1 VSVAIAVIVGIIIA
15 RHQIVAP
22 AMMMVLAVG
31 GAVLPGLFFLR
42 YRRRKQPGYL
52 RYIIWLLVCVGWATV
67 AGLRYHQVYYRY
79 PENHIVQYCDPSQG
93 RLASVRGVIVTEPY
107 AAKSQ
112 GFFAKFDRIHQARS
126 VFVLRC
132 DEVLTNSADTPWQK
146 VTGLAQVSVRP
157 PYLQLQQGQR
167 IELDCWMSLR
177 GAGNNP
183 GEFDGTDYY
192 RGNRNLISLGVEQP
206 EAVTILSPHSGGNIF
221 YRVQRYLQK
230 KLNTSL
236 TDGFLSA
243 DDSDVAALMSALLL
257 GLRYDISDQLN
268 ELFTKSGTM
277 HFLSLSGLHAGILIA
292 FVWAVA
298 GALKLSRRAQG
309 IITICFVSIMML
321 VVPQQAP
328 AIRAGILSVIFCA
341 GYAAGYRTN
350 FLNSLAVGAILILL
364 WKPVELFAAGF
375 ELSFVA
381 VLGLC
386 CFVNPLLN
394 SKRHNEFGDLDNNQF
409 QQKSLSPYQYIKQ
422 QSITYIKGLL
432 AVSLVA
438 WLVGMPLAAYHFN
451 RIALWGAPISAVLLP
466 PMTLILLV
474 GLLKIVLAMIMPVLA
489 IPLDW
494 PLMQL
499 NHAAIFIVEKGAN
512 LPYSNINTGSPPLW
526 LIAVF
531 YALII
536 RAAWLLQ
543 HGKRLN
549 RRLIAAL
556 AVWTIV
562 FIWMLPFSPVPKGT
576 SLDMLDIGHG
586 AATVLRLPDKK
597 VICYDIGSLS
607 NFNLAE
613 RTVTPFLRSRGINC
627 IEAIFISHAN
637 IDHYNGVIDICRGFD
652 VGTVYI
658 SPHFQHEAKG
668 AVKVL
673 LDTLEKMGQPV
684 VPIGPGEILHNGRP
698 GDDNYY
704 QIEVLAPADEL
715 IGQLEA
721 NDTSLVLRI
730 TDRNGTILLCG
741 DIESAGQQ
749 FLMTSIA
756 KEKLQADVLQLP
768 HHGGL
773 ADTLAEFIKRVNP
786 KVCIGSCGLAVE
798 TSVQTIQQ
806 YAPRAKIMY
815 TSESG
820 AISVRLTADGIKTD
834 CFHKTATT
842 AK

>member
-1 VSVAIAVIVGIIIA
+1 
-15 RHQIVAP
+15 
-22 AMMMVLAVG
+22 MMGLAVG
-31 GAVLPGLFFLR
+31 CAVLLGLFFLG
-42 YRRRKQPGYL
+42 YRHRERPEYF
-52 RYIIWLLVCVGWATV
+52 RYIVWTLLCVGWAAV

-79 PENHIVQYCDPSQG
+79 PEDHIVQYCDPSQG

-107 AAKSQ
+107 TAGSQ
-112 GFFAKFDRIHQARS
+112 GFFANFDRIHQARS
-126 VFVLRC
+126 VFVLHC

-146 VTGLAQVSVRP
+146 VTGLAQVNVSP

-167 IELDCWMSLR
+167 IQLDCWMSLR
-177 GAGNNP
+177 GTSNNP

-192 RGNRNLISLGVEQP
+192 RGNRNLITLGVEQP
-206 EAVTILSPHSGGNIF
+206 EAVTILSQRSGGNLF
-221 YRVQRYLQK
+221 YRVQHYLQK
-230 KLNTSL
+230 RLNATL

-243 DDSDVAALMSALLL
+243 ADSDVAALMSALLL

-268 ELFTKSGTM
+268 ELFAKSGTM

-292 FVWAVA
+292 FVWTIA
-298 GALKLSRRAQG
+298 GALRLSRHAQG

-328 AIRAGILSVIFCA
+328 AIRAGILCIIFCI
-341 GYAAGYRTN
+341 GYTAGYRTN
-350 FLNSLAVGAILILL
+350 FLNSLAAGAIFILL
-364 WKPVELFAAGF
+364 WKPVELFTAGF

-381 VLGLC
+381 VLGLG

-394 SKRHNEFGDLDNNQF
+394 SKRYDKFGDLDDNQF
-409 QQKSLSPYQYIKQ
+409 QPKSLSPYQYIKQ

-432 AVSLVA
+432 AVSLIA
-438 WLVGMPLAAYHFN
+438 WLSGMPLAAYHFH
-451 RIALWGAPISAVLLP
+451 RIALWGAPISAILLP
-466 PMTLILLV
+466 PMTVILLV
-474 GLLKIVLAMIMPVLA
+474 GLVKIVLAMVMHMPAL
-489 IPLDW
+489 PLDW
-494 PLMQL
+494 PIIWLSR
-499 NHAAIFIVEKGAN
+499 AIIFIVEKGAN

-526 LIAVF
+526 LIVI
-531 YALII
+531 YYGLLIW
-536 RAAWLLQ
+536 AAWLLQ
-543 HGKRLN
+543 HGKKLSRW
-549 RRLIAAL
+549 LIVSMAGWAA
-556 AVWTIV
+556 I
-562 FIWMLPFSPVPKGT
+562 FIWMLPFSPVPRGT

-613 RTVTPFLRSRGINC
+613 RTVTPFLRSHGISR

-637 IDHYNGVIDICRGFD
+637 IDHYNGVVDICRSFD

-658 SPHFQHEAKG
+658 SPHFQHAAKG
-668 AVKVL
+668 SAKVL
-673 LDTLEKMGQPV
+673 LDTLEKMEQPV
-684 VPIGPGEILHNGRP
+684 VQISPGEILHNGRP

-749 FLMTSIA
+749 FLITTIA

-786 KVCIGSCGLAVE
+786 KVCIGSCGVSAE
-798 TSVQTIQQ
+798 TPIETIQQ
-806 YAPRAKIMY
+806 YAPQAKIMY
-815 TSESG
+815 TPESG
-820 AISVRLTADGIKTD
+820 AINVRLTADGIKTD
-834 CFHKTATT
+834 SFHKTATE

>member
-1 VSVAIAVIVGIIIA
+1 
-15 RHQIVAP
+15 
-22 AMMMVLAVG
+22 MMVFAASCV
-31 GAVLPGLFFLR
+31 VLPGLFFLC
-42 YRRRKQPGYL
+42 YRHRKRPEYF
-52 RYIIWLLVCVGWATV
+52 RYIVWAILCIGWAAV

-112 GFFAKFDRIHQARS
+112 GFFANFDRIHQARS

-132 DEVLTNSADTPWQK
+132 DEVLTNLADTPWQK
-146 VTGLAQVSVRP
+146 VTGLAQVNVSP

-167 IELDCWMSLR
+167 IQLDCWMSLR
-177 GAGNNP
+177 GTSNNP

-192 RGNRNLISLGVEQP
+192 RGNRNLITLGVEQP
-206 EAVTILSPHSGGNIF
+206 EAVTILSSRSGGNFF
-221 YRVQRYLQK
+221 YRVQHYLQK
-230 KLNTSL
+230 RLSATL

-243 DDSDVAALMSALLL
+243 ADSDVAALMSALLL

-268 ELFTKSGTM
+268 ELFAKSGTM
-277 HFLSLSGLHAGILIA
+277 HFLSLSGLHVGILIA
-292 FVWAVA
+292 FVWAIA
-298 GALKLSRRAQG
+298 GALRLSRHTQG
-309 IITICFVSIMML
+309 IITLCFVLMMIL

-328 AIRAGILSVIFCA
+328 ATRAEILCIIFCI
-341 GYAAGYRTN
+341 GYTAGYRTN
-350 FLNSLAVGAILILL
+350 FLNSLAAGAIFILL
-364 WKPVELFAAGF
+364 WKPVELFTAGF

-381 VLGLC
+381 VLGLG

-394 SKRHNEFGDLDNNQF
+394 SRRYDEFGDLDNNQF
-409 QQKSLSPYQYIKQ
+409 QRKSLSPYQYIKQ

-438 WLVGMPLAAYHFN
+438 WLSGMPLAAYHFH
-451 RIALWGAPISAVLLP
+451 RIALWGAPISAILLP

-474 GLLKIVLAMIMPVLA
+474 GLVKIVLAMVMPMPAL
-489 IPLDW
+489 PLDW
-494 PLMQL
+494 PLTQL
-499 NHAAIFIVEKGAN
+499 SHAAIFIVEKGAN

-526 LIAVF
+526 LIAIF
-531 YALII
+531 YGLLIC
-536 RAAWLLQ
+536 AAWLLQ
-543 HGKRLN
+543 HGRRLN
-549 RRLIAAL
+549 RRLMAAL
-556 AVWTIV
+556 AVWTII

-613 RTVTPFLRSRGINC
+613 RTVTPFLRSRGINH

-637 IDHYNGVIDICRGFD
+637 IDHYNGVIDICRNFD

-658 SPHFQHEAKG
+658 SSHFQHTADG
-668 AVKVL
+668 SAKVL
-673 LDTLEKMGQPV
+673 LNTLEKMQQPV
-684 VPIGPGEILHNGRP
+684 VPISPGEILHNGKP
-698 GDDNYY
+698 GDDKYY

-749 FLMTSIA
+749 FLMTSVP

-798 TSVQTIQQ
+798 TSIQTIQQ
-806 YAPRAKIMY
+806 YAPQAKIMY
-815 TSESG
+815 TPESG
-820 AISVRLTADGIKTD
+820 AINVRLTADGVKTD
-834 CFHKTATT
+834 SFHKTAAA